1 MIPRPPNSTRTDTLF
16 PYTTL
21 FRSGSRA
28 NGELIRS
35 RLKFA
40 MAMTQGA
47 TPTPTQDE
55 VALVKGLDTVHYRIS
70 TSDPMAQRYF
80 DQGLA
85 LVYGFNHAEAIRSFR
100 QAQRIDP
107 NCAMCWWGEA
117 FAHGPN
123 INAPMDPEVNARA
136 VEVARHAVS
145 LKAKASP
152 AEQALID
159 AVAVG
164 YLADPAAAA
173 AALAKTGRAS

>member
-70 TSDPMAQRYF
+70 TSDPMAQRNF
-80 DQGLA
+80 HQGRA
-85 LVYGFNHAEAIRSFR
+85 LVYGFNQAEAIRSFSEAHR
-100 QAQRIDP
+100 HDP
-107 NCAMCWWGEA
+107 NFAMCWSDA
-117 FAHGPN
+117 ASAHGDCQTLVQGN
-123 INAPMDPEVNARA
+123 CI
-136 VEVARHAVS
+136 
-145 LKAKASP
+145 
-152 AEQALID
+152 
-159 AVAVG
+159 
-164 YLADPAAAA
+164 
-173 AALAKTGRAS
+173 